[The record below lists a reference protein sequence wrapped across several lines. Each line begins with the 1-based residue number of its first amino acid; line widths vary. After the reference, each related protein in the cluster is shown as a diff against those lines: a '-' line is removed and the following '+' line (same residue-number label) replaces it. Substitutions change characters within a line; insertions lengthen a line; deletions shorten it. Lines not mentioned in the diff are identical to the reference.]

1 MYCDGFINWL
11 KEKAKISISKSHF
24 DYMTKIGIIDDETTL
39 DELLEYLTY
48 KKDGKIVLKPSK
60 AYLLQKEETIKLPS
74 KKGVVTSKFRIQAN
88 GKNKL
93 KLVKVK

>member
-1 MYCDGFINWL
+1 MYCDSFINWL
-11 KEKAKISISKSHF
+11 KEKAKISISKSYF
-24 DYMTKIGIIDDETTL
+24 DYMAKIGIIDDETTL

-48 KKDGKIVLKPSK
+48 KKDGKIELKPNK
-60 AYLLQKEETIKLPS
+60 AYLLQKEETIKLPN

>member
-1 MYCDGFINWL
+1 MYCDSFISWL
-11 KEKAKISISKSHF
+11 KENAKISIDKSHF
-24 DYMTKIGIIDDETTL
+24 ENKKKIGIIDDETTL
-39 DELLEYLTY
+39 DEVLEYLTY
-48 KKDGKIVLKPSK
+48 RKNGKIELKPNK
-60 AYLLQKEETIKLPS
+60 VYLLRKEESIKQPS